1 MNWWVRTTKR
11 FVQFYIEVYIED
23 LLILASTV
31 TGCVSV
37 SVFASLVGIAIVIT
51 SFAVTIKI
59 CAITAGTKKY
69 ESIIKK
75 KKKKYNKIVLLVKKH
90 RSLDL

>member
-11 FVQFYIEVYIED
+11 FLQFYIEVYIED

-51 SFAVTIKI
+51 SFAVAIKI

-75 KKKKYNKIVLLVKKH
+75 KKKKYNKIVLLVKKY

>member
-37 SVFASLVGIAIVIT
+37 SAFASLGGIARVIT

-59 CAITAGTKKY
+59 CAITARTKKY
-69 ESIIKK
+69 ESLIKK
-75 KKKKYNKIVLLVKKH
+75 KKKKYNKIALLVKNH